1 MDYNDL
7 LVNARTH
14 IKKLPVGQVFFVKD
28 LFYGT
33 EWNELE
39 RGEKLGFG
47 RCFKKA
53 VQDKSVVGVQFIG
66 KADNN
71 SAQYRKIQEEERNEA
86 THL

>member
-1 MDYNDL
+1 MDYNEL
-7 LVNARTH
+7 LDNACTH

-33 EWNELE
+33 GWNELE

-47 RCFKKA
+47 RYFKKA
-53 VQDKSVVGVQFIG
+53 VQDKTLSGVQFIG

-71 SAQYRKIQEEERNEA
+71 SAQYMKIREEA
-86 THL
+86 K